1 MDVGGH
7 ILFFPDRALIF
18 KLLAS
23 FSKIAGFRLKKHT
36 AWVES
41 CMFSY
46 ILYQN
51 DIFLLSGYFPLGLP
65 TLCCLG
71 RACGAVSAPGGGCW
85 VPRSPP
91 ARRPWELWGASPN
104 SALFG
109 WWFGGISFTLPIFSR
124 RTKKITWMGVFI
136 WNSSERTPVS
146 LKQLPLYGIWELFS
160 LDRSHWTDKFLFLV
174 THILLPLRQIP
185 GLFLALPHVAAS
197 LCLRS
202 QWTLFDAKCALQLN
216 RMGKTKN

>member
-160 LDRSHWTDKFLFLV
+160 LDLTGLSIPLATAG
-174 THILLPLRQIP
+174 LLPWNTHVLRIDIFIQS
-185 GLFLALPHVAAS
+185 FLKWIIRRCTQAGV
-197 LCLRS
+197 
-202 QWTLFDAKCALQLN
+202 
-216 RMGKTKN
+216 GKRAGPP

>member
-1 MDVGGH
+1 M
-7 ILFFPDRALIF
+7 F

-71 RACGAVSAPGGGCW
+71 RACGMVSAPGDGCR

-91 ARRPWELWGASPN
+91 ARNPWELWGASPN
-104 SALFG
+104 FALFG
-109 WWFGGISFTLPIFSR
+109 WSFGGISFTLPIFSR
-124 RTKKITWMGVFI
+124 RTKKITWKGVFI

-160 LDRSHWTDKFLFLV
+160 LDQTGLSIPLATAG
-174 THILLPLRQIP
+174 LLPWNTHVFRIAIFIQS
-185 GLFLALPHVAAS
+185 FLKWIIRRCTQAGV
-197 LCLRS
+197 
-202 QWTLFDAKCALQLN
+202 
-216 RMGKTKN
+216 GKSARPP